1 MNIFRPL
8 KANEVEMRASRE
20 LSNGK
25 KAWLLYKT
33 ARTDARL
40 LDETFG
46 VFGWNCDFKDIKG
59 NLYCTITATDK
70 DGHTAEKS
78 DCGTESKMEAE
89 KGEASDAF
97 KRAGFKWGIGREL
110 YSAPSIILPT
120 DGQKYEKWYVD
131 AIETDSDREQITYL
145 QIHHYNGLGYYEWKE
160 GWKGMHEVGG
170 GDDKKSK
177 KEYIHKVTAAS
188 ELYALADELGW
199 SKDAIQK
206 SSQNRFGLMPEELTE
221 KQLDEVAGLLKP
233 KEDR

>member
-110 YSAPSIILPT
+110 YSAPNIILPT

-160 GWKGMHEVGG
+160 GWKGMHPIGEETP
-170 GDDKKSK
+170 KKNTK
-177 KEYIHKVTAAS
+177 KKATATTAT
-188 ELYALADELGW
+188 ELYEHAKKLGW
-199 SKDAIQK
+199 NEDVVIRA
-206 SSQNRFGLMPEELTE
+206 SQTRFGLMPEELTE
-221 KQLDEVAGLLKP
+221 KQIAEAVEILKP
-233 KEDR
+233 KGE

>member
-8 KANEVEMRASRE
+8 KANEVEMRASRK

-40 LDETFG
+40 LDET
-46 VFGWNCDFKDIKG
+46 VTPYRWNCSFEDIKG
-59 NLYCTITATDK
+59 NLFCTISIKNDDGTVTA
-70 DGHTAEKS
+70 KS
-78 DCGTESKMEAE
+78 DCGTESKTEAE

-110 YSAPSIILPT
+110 YSAPNIILPAS
-120 DGQKYEKWYVD
+120 DNDYEKWYVD
-131 AIETDSDREQITYL
+131 DIQTDPDREQITYL
-145 QIHHYNGLGYYEWKE
+145 QIHHSGGLGYYEWKE

-170 GDDKKSK
+170 GADKKSK

-199 SKDAIQK
+199 SKEAIQK
-206 SSQNRFGLMPEELTE
+206 ASQNRFGLMPEELTE
-221 KQLDEVAGLLKP
+221 KQIDEVATLLKP
-233 KEDR
+233 KGE